1 MRIATL
7 LLAAILM
14 APPLA
19 TAQEP
24 GVPVDAALLPLPA
37 DGVLALRAFSLE
49 QARPYPSMMGHAPFT
64 GGLLIAI
71 EVEPALALPRQV
83 AEPVIYVGDVPAE
96 RLNVGW
102 PSGRLLLLV
111 PGQPD
116 LSAVPV
122 FFGPPELPER
132 IDSAHATADL
142 ALARD
147 VGLVPFAQVRIDAAF
162 VAGGEPLALRDSRA
176 LDHAIADWIDAWAP
190 DEAERAASMRAPAP

>member
-7 LLAAILM
+7 LLAATLL
-14 APPLA
+14 AHPLA

-24 GVPVDAALLPLPA
+24 SSPVDAAALPLPA
-37 DGVLALRAFSLE
+37 DDVLALRVFTVAE
-49 QARPYPSMMGHAPFT
+49 ARPYPWMQGHAPIT
-64 GGLLIAI
+64 SGLLIAL

-111 PGQPD
+111 PGAPE
-116 LSAVPV
+116 LEALPV

-132 IDSAHATADL
+132 IDAAHATADL

-147 VGLVPFAQVRIDAAF
+147 LGIAPFGADRIEAAF
-162 VAGGEPLALRDSRA
+162 AAGGEPLALPDSRA

-190 DEAERAASMRAPAP
+190 GEAERAEGLRAPSP